1 MDFLKWYKHKI
12 ESNHHQPP
20 EAIWDNIQNQLD
32 IDNSWKVINK
42 HLQKQAA
49 LRRRKWIS
57 AAATIL
63 VLMLAG
69 TLSWY
74 WTEKQNIQTP
84 ELTQSIGT
92 KAEND
97 QTVEGKDTA
106 TSTTAAPQENS
117 VEDGQLAELKMITPV
132 NETEAESSNS
142 NHEER
147 QPGKSPENTEEIREN
162 ENNTI
167 QALARVGGELNNP
180 QNQNITLSRTAEKQ
194 AIDNASSGNTKSFQ
208 HFYTGA
214 TGQLAN
220 TWLLNNKTYSSFQS
234 STLTR
239 SNASFGSNFGFFVA
253 SNLTKKIY
261 LHLDLN
267 FLAHNRHNYNEYMD
281 GAYVSNDM
289 VFNYSQTGIALR
301 YITESMRYLKGEHH
315 IYTGGY
321 WGYLHSASQI
331 IDGEVTDIGSK
342 YKRNDFGVFLGYEYL
357 FPLTSKLDFG
367 TGIKALYGLNNIYSG
382 DNYIPSYLN
391 KTNNASFNITFSLK
405 YDL

>member
-1 MDFLKWYKHKI
+1 MNFLKWYKHKI

-20 EAIWDNIQNQLD
+20 KAIWDNIQNQLD
-32 IDNSWKVINK
+32 IDNSWNVINN

-49 LRRRKWIS
+49 LRRRRWIS
-57 AAATIL
+57 AAAAIL

-84 ELTQSIGT
+84 ELTENIGA
-92 KAEND
+92 KAKSN
-97 QTVEGKDTA
+97 QTVERKDTA
-106 TSTTAAPQENS
+106 SSTTAAPQENI
-117 VEDGQLAELKMITPV
+117 VEDGQLAELKTKTPV
-132 NETEAESSNS
+132 NETDAENS
-142 NHEER
+142 ISDHVTR
-147 QPGKSPENTEEIREN
+147 QPGKSPKNTDEIREN
-162 ENNTI
+162 EKNTI
-167 QALARVGGELNNP
+167 RALARVEGGINNP
-180 QNQNITLSRTAEKQ
+180 QNQDNILPRATEKQ
-194 AIDNASSGNTKSFQ
+194 EIDNASSGNNKSFQ

-253 SNLTKKIY
+253 SNLTEKIY
-261 LHLDLN
+261 LHIDLN
-267 FLAHNRHNYNEYMD
+267 IIAHNRHNYNEYMN

-331 IDGEVTDIGSK
+331 IDGEVSDIASN
-342 YKRNDFGVFLGYEYL
+342 YKTNDFGVFLGYEYL
-357 FPLTSKLDFG
+357 FPLTAKLDLG

-382 DNYIPSYLN
+382 DSYIPSYLN